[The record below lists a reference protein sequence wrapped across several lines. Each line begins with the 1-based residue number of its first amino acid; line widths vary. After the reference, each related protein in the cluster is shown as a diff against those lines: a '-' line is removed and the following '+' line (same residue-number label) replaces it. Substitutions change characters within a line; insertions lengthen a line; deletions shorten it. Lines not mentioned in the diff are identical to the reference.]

1 MKEHLKRK
9 EEKKAKR
16 SMMKEAK
23 RSKYTFIHLRFDFGT
38 YKL

>member
-9 EEKKAKR
+9 EEKK
-16 SMMKEAK
+16 AK